1 MLVCLDPGHGGSD
14 PGATFG
20 TLYEKTLTLSLALAL
35 GRRLTDSY
43 AVNVMYTRQDDR
55 FVALSERARMANDAR
70 ANFFLSIHI
79 NAGGG
84 EGYEDYVYPGTEPTR
99 TGRIRDILHDYI
111 VHFLQKLG
119 VDDRGKKEADF
130 AVLRETA
137 MDAAL
142 LEVLFIDSAKDRA
155 LLVSA
160 EFQDQFAAA
169 AAAGL
174 ADALRLPLKGGTP
187 PTPAPTAPPP
197 TSSPG
202 PGVLYRVQVGAF
214 HDRQRADALAAEL
227 RQKGYPAIVLP
238 ASDGGH

>member
-14 PGATFG
+14 PGATYG
-20 TLYEKTLTLSLALAL
+20 TLYEKTLTLALALAL
-35 GRRLTDSY
+35 GRRLVDTYSVD
-43 AVNVMYTRQDDR
+43 VMYTRQDDR
-55 FVALSERARMANDAR
+55 FVGLSERARIANDAR

-84 EGYEDYVYPGTEPTR
+84 EGYEDYIYPGTEKGS
-99 TGRIRDILHDYI
+99 TGRIRDVLHDYI
-111 VHFLQKLG
+111 AHFLQKLG
-119 VDDRGKKEADF
+119 VADRGKKEADF
-130 AVLRETA
+130 AVLRETV
-137 MDAAL
+137 MDAVL

-155 LLVSA
+155 LLVSP

-174 ADALRLPLKGGTP
+174 ADALQLPLRGT
-187 PTPAPTAPPP
+187 PTPAPTPAP

-202 PGVLYRVQVGAF
+202 PEVLYRVQVGAF

-238 ASDGGH
+238 ESAAGH